1 MRYLLEIMRLFH
13 YMVGI
18 TTPKPEHERRI
29 LFLWIGIFIVLVL
42 TAAGTALLLIPR
54 VLR

>member
-1 MRYLLEIMRLFH
+1 MRLFH

-29 LFLWIGIFIVLVL
+29 LFLWIGILIVLL
-42 TAAGTALLLIPR
+42 AGGIGLAAFLIPR
-54 VLR
+54 IVR